1 MLRPLLV
8 GMDNTITNHQ
18 KKIKMTDFKVTLKS
32 NIQSVEVNKKNVK
45 IDCHNA
51 KAGNL
56 VITTLNQNT
65 GIFGGNSYNIADGL
79 TAKDFKVKFDSK
91 EDAQE
96 FHNNLVSIL
105 NDKTV
110 PVEAAAKSGLQ
121 NVVAGVKNT
130 VSTVV
135 SNVVGGTAADASTAP
150 AAPAITSLQDDE
162 KETSSNMPLII
173 GGAVVLLVVIGLLV
187 WKMKK

>member
-18 KKIKMTDFKVTLKS
+18 KKIKMTDYRTTLKS

-51 KAGNL
+51 KAGKL

-130 VSTVV
+130 VSTVI
-135 SNVVGGTAADASTAP
+135 SNVAGGTTETSTAP
-150 AAPAITSLQDDE
+150 AAPSITSLQDNDDE
-162 KETSSNMPLII
+162 ESSSKMPLII
-173 GGAVVLLVVIGLLV
+173 GGAVVLLVVIALV
-187 WKMKK
+187 IWKMKK

>member
-18 KKIKMTDFKVTLKS
+18 KKIKMTDYRTTLKS

-51 KAGNL
+51 KAGKL

-130 VSTVV
+130 VSTVI
-135 SNVVGGTAADASTAP
+135 SNVAGGTTETSTAP
-150 AAPAITSLQDDE
+150 AAPSITSLQDNDDE
-162 KETSSNMPLII
+162 ESSSKMPLII
-173 GGAVVLLVVIGLLV
+173 GGAVVLLVVIALV
-187 WKMKK
+187 IWKLKK

>member
-18 KKIKMTDFKVTLKS
+18 KKIKMTDYRTTLKS

-51 KAGNL
+51 KAGKL

-130 VSTVV
+130 VSTVI
-135 SNVVGGTAADASTAP
+135 SNVAGGTTETSTAP
-150 AAPAITSLQDDE
+150 AAPAITSLQDNDDE
-162 KETSSNMPLII
+162 ESSSKMPLII
-173 GGAVVLLVVIGLLV
+173 GGAVVLLVVIALV
-187 WKMKK
+187 IWKMKK

>member
-18 KKIKMTDFKVTLKS
+18 KKIKMTDYRTTLKS

-51 KAGNL
+51 KAGKL

-79 TAKDFKVKFDSK
+79 TAKDFKVKFDTK

-130 VSTVV
+130 VSTVI
-135 SNVVGGTAADASTAP
+135 SNVAGGTTETSTAP
-150 AAPAITSLQDDE
+150 AAPAITSLQDNDDE
-162 KETSSNMPLII
+162 ESSSKMPLII
-173 GGAVVLLVVIGLLV
+173 GGAVVLLVVIALV
-187 WKMKK
+187 IWKMKK

>member
-18 KKIKMTDFKVTLKS
+18 KKIKMTDFRTTLKS

-51 KAGNL
+51 KAGKL

-130 VSTVV
+130 VSTVI
-135 SNVVGGTAADASTAP
+135 SNVAGGTTETSTAP
-150 AAPAITSLQDDE
+150 AAPAITSLQDNDDE
-162 KETSSNMPLII
+162 ESSSKMPLII
-173 GGAVVLLVVIGLLV
+173 GGAVVLLVVIALV
-187 WKMKK
+187 IWKMKK

>member
-1 MLRPLLV
+1 
-8 GMDNTITNHQ
+8 
-18 KKIKMTDFKVTLKS
+18 MTDFRVTLKS

-51 KAGNL
+51 KAGKL

-110 PVEAAAKSGLQ
+110 QVEAAAKSGLQ

-130 VSTVV
+130 VSTVI
-135 SNVVGGTAADASTAP
+135 SNVAGGTTETSTAP
-150 AAPAITSLQDDE
+150 AAPAITSLQDNDDE
-162 KETSSNMPLII
+162 ESSSKMPLII
-173 GGAVVLLVVIGLLV
+173 GGAVVLLVVIALV
-187 WKMKK
+187 IWKLKK

>member
-1 MLRPLLV
+1 
-8 GMDNTITNHQ
+8 
-18 KKIKMTDFKVTLKS
+18 MTDYRVTLKS

-51 KAGNL
+51 KAGKL

-96 FHNNLVSIL
+96 FYDNLVTGIMNNKSI
-105 NDKTV
+105 KT
-110 PVEAAAKSGLQ
+110 EESQKSGWQ
-121 NVVAGVKNT
+121 NFTAGVKNT
-130 VSTVV
+130 VNTVV
-135 SNVVGGTAADASTAP
+135 SNVAGGTATDASTAP
-150 AAPAITSLQDDE
+150 AAPAVTPLPDDE

>member
-1 MLRPLLV
+1 MV
-8 GMDNTITNHQ
+8 IHFIVNHQ
-18 KKIKMTDFKVTLKS
+18 KKIKMTDYRTTLKS

-51 KAGNL
+51 KAGKL

-65 GIFGGNSYNIADGL
+65 GIFNGNSYNIADGL

-130 VSTVV
+130 VSTVI
-135 SNVVGGTAADASTAP
+135 SNVAGGTTETSTAP
-150 AAPAITSLQDDE
+150 AAPAITSLQDNDDE
-162 KETSSNMPLII
+162 ESSSKMPLII
-173 GGAVVLLVVIGLLV
+173 GGGVVLLVVIALV
-187 WKMKK
+187 IWKLKK

>member
-1 MLRPLLV
+1 
-8 GMDNTITNHQ
+8 
-18 KKIKMTDFKVTLKS
+18 MTDYRVTLKS

-51 KAGNL
+51 KAGKL

-135 SNVVGGTAADASTAP
+135 SNVVGGTDADAST
-150 AAPAITSLQDDE
+150 APAITSLQDDE